1 MDGET
6 LGAVFCF
13 LTFFLSY
20 IIYILIIYAMILSKR
35 KKKFKRTSVIQYRK
49 EIK

>member
-6 LGAVFCF
+6 FGAGFSF
-13 LTFFLSY
+13 LTFFFLT
-20 IIYILIIYAMILSKR
+20 IYAMILNRK